1 MSSMVQHGR
10 RRGSSKS
17 VSPAEDG
24 NNTVQPLDL
33 RQVTVLT
40 KADWLRIQD
49 KIAGVDKEKEHT
61 MEARRQRELLQ
72 QKSKEMAKLWPN
84 TLASQRQ
91 KKLEAK
97 KIREQMEEDKRKE
110 MDMEEAKYR
119 EEQRKEAIEKAK
131 RQLYYQT
138 QRVKGLHRALL
149 LTEVLKERE
158 AQMELK
164 QRRQS
169 ASEELDKEYVE
180 MMKAREDE
188 ALQREQESKEQKRL
202 ERQAVAEDLKKQIEE
217 NQLARERQKLQ
228 TKKDAEEMQLLRE
241 LHQWELKM
249 EEEMQAKQKS
259 DFMQDQLVA
268 GPTSS
273 SVSNCPA
280 SFMTSSCTF
289 QEHLTQR
296 DISKM
301 ADMEKRE
308 AEEAQRK
315 LFLSAK
321 EKMVK
326 LRRGKEQELLK
337 EVQNRREKMV
347 DQLTMAQQEQTEQ
360 QQQRLAK
367 AVAEQDAKRMQQE
380 WEEETR
386 RVAMM
391 KSIAAHREHMVR
403 EKERNDLMRKE
414 KEREALQAKME
425 EDRIFLQEHK
435 LKVQNSR
442 QELQKIQVFN
452 ASQTVEKQARQHQ
465 ARTAEHEFEAK
476 NLKLLAEEE
485 KAFEKYSLEAVQA
498 AAAAQRS
505 VLPLYK
511 AVREGV
517 ACGPSF
523 TGARP
528 RYLVQDTS
536 GAEMPKYISATTRDI
551 KKIHEVGDIQA
562 AKKRLGFTW

>member
-259 DFMQDQLVA
+259 DFMQDQL
-268 GPTSS
+268 
-273 SVSNCPA
+273 
-280 SFMTSSCTF
+280 
-289 QEHLTQR
+289 EHLTQR